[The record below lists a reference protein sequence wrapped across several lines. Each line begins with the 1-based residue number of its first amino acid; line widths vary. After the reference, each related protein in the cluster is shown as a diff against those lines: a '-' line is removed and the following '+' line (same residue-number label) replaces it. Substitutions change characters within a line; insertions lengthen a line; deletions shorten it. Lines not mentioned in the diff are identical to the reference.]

1 MLRSHDHGL
10 DLRLMRMLQL
20 LLTECS
26 VSRTADLLGQSQPAV
41 SSALK
46 RLRDIF
52 GDPLLVRSGS
62 KLVPTARG
70 LEAGAR
76 VARIL
81 AEIDTMVSSSDA
93 FDPMTDQ
100 RLVRIFAANC
110 LGIFFIPRIAERMRR
125 DAPAMRAAFCATT
138 ASEREIFDELESGKT
153 DLVIGNWPLP
163 RENLR
168 FAPLLDTDMVLVVRD
183 DHPFAGTARLTF
195 ADYLAAAHLS
205 PTPHS
210 GAAVS
215 PVDGRLA
222 QLDVE
227 RNIALTV
234 PEFALVPAVLART
247 DLVFTSSRPFAEQMA
262 AQNKVALIEA
272 PAELGPMRFYM
283 LWHERMHHSPCNQ
296 WLRKLIRSVALDAH
310 DLAPAVSQKRRDR
323 DIMAV

>member
-1 MLRSHDHGL
+1 MLRTHDHGL
-10 DLRLMRMLQL
+10 DLRLMRILQL
-20 LLTECS
+20 LLAECS

-41 SSALK
+41 SAALK

-62 KLVPTARG
+62 KLVPTDRG

-76 VARIL
+76 AARLL
-81 AEIDTMVSSSDA
+81 AEIDGMIGPGER
-93 FDPMTDQ
+93 FDPLVDA
-100 RLVRIFAANC
+100 RLVQIFAANC
-110 LGIFFIPRIAERMRR
+110 LGTFFIPRIAERMRR

-138 ASEREIFDELESGKT
+138 ASEREIFEDLEAGKT

-168 FAPLLDTDMVLVVRD
+168 FAPLLDTDMVLAVRHT
-183 DHPFAGTARLTF
+183 HPLAGKTALTL
-195 ADYLAAAHLS
+195 AEYLAAAHLS

-222 QLDVE
+222 QLDVQ
-227 RNIALTV
+227 RYIAVTV

-247 DLVFTSSRPFAEQMA
+247 DLVFTSSRPYAEQMA
-262 AQNKVALIEA
+262 AQGAVALIEA
-272 PAELGPMRFYM
+272 PPELGPMRFYM
-283 LWHERMHHSPCNQ
+283 LWHERMHHSPCNK
-296 WLRKLIRSVALDAH
+296 WLRKLIRSVAGDT
-310 DLAPAVSQKRRDR
+310 DGLATQVSQNTKRT
-323 DIMAV
+323 DIFVC